1 MKPAEKAL
9 PYPPYVLARI
19 AHLRKANHLT
29 QKEVASYLGVS
40 QQTYSAYE
48 RGESVMSIEVF
59 IRLGRLYNVNIDF
72 IIGVSNLLQEFP
84 KY

>member
-1 MKPAEKAL
+1 MPTEKSL

-19 AHLRKANHLT
+19 ARLRKNRCLT
-29 QKEVASYLGVS
+29 QKEVAIYLGVR

-48 RGESVMSIEVF
+48 RGESPMHIEDLL
-59 IRLGRLYNVNIDF
+59 RLGRLYNVSVDF
-72 IIGVSNLLQEFP
+72 ISGVSNLRQEFP